1 VSAQHSDT
9 IAALATPPGKGGI
22 GILRISGPQVKMVAE
37 MVLGK
42 LPKPRYADYLPFRR
56 RDGSLADIGIALY
69 FPAPHSLTGEDV
81 LELQGHGGPV
91 VLDMLLADI
100 YNVEDVRPARPGEFL
115 ERAFVNGK
123 IDLAQAEAIADLI
136 ESASSQAA
144 ALAIRNVQGDFSK
157 KITQLQDELNRV
169 RMYVEAAIDFPE
181 EEIDFL
187 QDSVLQRN
195 LTQVAEHVRATLQA
209 SSQGEIYREGV
220 HVVIAGRPNAG
231 KSTLLNRLSGKDSAI
246 ISDIAGTTRDII
258 QVDVNIGGVSF
269 RFFDTAGLRESGDA
283 IEIEGIKRARR
294 QIELADVILY
304 VVDSSCADFS
314 ADEVQVAMLL
324 ALNKPLC
331 LLLNKS
337 DLGAVAFLPQ
347 QWRELDQISL
357 SSLTG
362 DGNDVLQAYLLHHF
376 GVRDS
381 IEGIFITRRRHIVA
395 LQNANA
401 CIERGMAH
409 LQYAAAGELL
419 AEELRLAQ
427 LALSEITGE
436 HSSDDLLADIFSQF
450 CIGK

>member
-1 VSAQHSDT
+1 MSSDHSDT

-22 GILRISGPQVKMVAE
+22 GIIRVSGAKAGEAAQMILGRIPS
-37 MVLGK
+37 
-42 LPKPRYADYLPFRR
+42 PRYAEYLPFRR
-56 RDGSLADIGIALY
+56 HDSRLADMGIALY

-91 VLDMLLADI
+91 VLDGLLNDI
-100 YNVEDVRPARPGEFL
+100 YALDIRPARPGEFL
-115 ERAFVNGK
+115 ERAFLNGK

-144 ALAIRNVQGDFSK
+144 ELAARNLQGEFSK
-157 KITQLQDELNRV
+157 KINQLQEMLGRV

-187 QDSVLQRN
+187 QDTTLRENLAQLLAQLQ
-195 LTQVAEHVRATLQA
+195 QTLAA
-209 SSQGEIYREGV
+209 SSQGEIYHEGV

-258 QVDVNIGGVSF
+258 QVDVSIGGVSF
-269 RFFDTAGLRESGDA
+269 RFFDTAGLRDSGDA
-283 IEIEGIKRARR
+283 IETEGIKRARR
-294 QIELADVILY
+294 QMELADAILY
-304 VVDSSCADFS
+304 VFDSNDSDFS
-314 ADEVQVAMLL
+314 EDVEQVAQLQAM
-324 ALNKPLC
+324 NKPLC
-331 LLLNKS
+331 LLQNKV
-337 DLGAVAFLPQ
+337 DLQAMPVLPK
-347 QWRELDQISL
+347 QWSNLHRIAM

-362 DGNDVLQAYLLHHF
+362 AGSEDLQRYLRDTF

-381 IEGIFITRRRHIVA
+381 IEGIYITRRRHVVA
-395 LQNANA
+395 LQQANE
-401 CIERGMAH
+401 CVQRGIAH
-409 LQYAAAGELL
+409 LELAAAGELL

-427 LALSEITGE
+427 VALSEITGE

>member
-1 VSAQHSDT
+1 VSTQHSDT

-22 GILRISGPQVKMVAE
+22 GIIRVSGPNVGAVAHR
-37 MVLGK
+37 VLGK
-42 LPKPRYADYLPFRR
+42 LPAPRYAEYLPFQRR
-56 RDGSLADIGIALY
+56 NASLADMGIALY
-69 FPAPHSLTGEDV
+69 FPAPNSLTGEDV

-91 VLDMLLADI
+91 VLDMLLQDI
-100 YNVEDVRPARPGEFL
+100 YALDGVRPARPGEFL
-115 ERAFVNGK
+115 ERAFLNGK
-123 IDLAQAEAIADLI
+123 IDLTQAEAIADLI
-136 ESASSQAA
+136 ESASSDSAELAA
-144 ALAIRNVQGDFSK
+144 RNLQGDFSK
-157 KITQLQDELNRV
+157 KINELQDGLTRV

-187 QDSVLQRN
+187 QDTALQHN
-195 LTQVAEHVRATLQA
+195 LATVAAQLSATLQA

-258 QVDVNIGGVSF
+258 QVDVTIKGVSF

-283 IEIEGIKRARR
+283 IEVEGIKRARR
-294 QIELADVILY
+294 QMELADAILY
-304 VVDSSCADFS
+304 VFDGSSGDFA
-314 ADEVQVAMLL
+314 ADEVQVEILRTL
-324 ALNKPLC
+324 KKPLC
-331 LLLNKS
+331 LVQNKA
-337 DLGAVAFLPQ
+337 DLEPQPELPR
-347 QWRELDQISL
+347 QWLDLDKISL

-362 DGNDVLQAYLLHHF
+362 AGGENLQAYLVKTF
-376 GVRDS
+376 AVRDS

-395 LQNANA
+395 LQQANA
-401 CIERGMAH
+401 CVQRGIAH
-409 LQYAAAGELL
+409 LNLAGAGELL

-436 HSSDDLLADIFSQF
+436 HSSDDLLAEIFSQF